1 MLLAGRTPYLESEML
16 GLASVVRPGSV
27 CLDVGAAAGLYTVV
41 LSHLA
46 GPSGEVHSVEPL
58 EFAHPVWRRVLGYRT
73 RANVRHYT
81 LALGAEPGS
90 GVMSVP
96 FGRRVAVTGR
106 SFLTGKSSGLGPNTE
121 FVRHEEVPVAV
132 ETLDALVDRTGLT
145 RLDFIKIDV
154 EGGELHVLQGGQHTI
169 EQFRPALLV
178 EIEARH
184 TARYQ
189 YATSDLV
196 EWLVKRD
203 YTMYTWQDGWQET
216 STVAADQRNYLF
228 RPNQQRQQR
237 AGL

>member
-1 MLLAGRTPYLESEML
+1 MLMARRTPYLESEML
-16 GLASVVRPGSV
+16 GLASIVGPGSV

-46 GPSGEVHSVEPL
+46 GPAGEVHAVEPL
-58 EFAHPVWRRVLGYRT
+58 QFAHPVWRWVLGFRR

-81 LALGAEPGS
+81 LALGADPGA

-96 FGRRVAVTGR
+96 FGKRVAVTGR

-121 FVRHEEVPVAV
+121 FVRHEEVPVTV
-132 ETLDALVDRTGLT
+132 DTLDALVARIGLS

-154 EGGELHVLQGGQHTI
+154 EGGELHVLQGGQGTI
-169 EQFRPALLV
+169 EEFRPALLV

-203 YTMYTWQDGWQET
+203 YQMYTWHGGWQET
-216 STVAADQRNYLF
+216 STVTEDQRNYLF
-228 RPNQQRQQR
+228 RPNHPRQ
-237 AGL
+237 